1 MSRPAIQGSQRATLF
16 PGFPPSLGGAK
27 RAAADTAPPSAA
39 SAGEPRTILFLR
51 IDRIGDM
58 VLSLPALRALK
69 SRFPRV
75 KLTVLASP
83 SNQALLRH
91 DPDVDE
97 VLVLDNGRRRR
108 LHLLALLP
116 RLRRRRFSLVLDP
129 LPEED
134 PIALLLALLCG
145 ARRRVGF
152 GGRIRSRLYHTALPP
167 PSSTRHFCDLTCDLI
182 RSFGKFDDPGL
193 PRLVLG
199 SEEKDFARRWFAEQ
213 GLSGSA
219 VIGIHPGGYYPSQR
233 WPLEHHAALIRM
245 LKAGSPGRVLLLG
258 GEAEVAWIEEIR
270 RQCGLDLPVFIS
282 RDLRQTAA
290 LIDRCLLFVGNNSG
304 PLHLAAAL
312 GRPTVSFRG
321 PTRSGRWSPLGGP
334 HRVLERSGLS
344 CLGCEKGICPRKTH
358 DCLVGVSPAEVFAA
372 VEDLRRKTP
381 A

>member
-1 MSRPAIQGSQRATLF
+1 MSRPAIAGSQQGTFF

-27 RAAADTAPPSAA
+27 QAAADASPPFAVP
-39 SAGEPRTILFLR
+39 AGEPRTILFLR

-69 SRFPRV
+69 SRFPRA

-97 VLVLDNGRRRR
+97 VLVLNSGRRRL
-108 LHLLALLP
+108 LHLPALVT

-129 LPEED
+129 LPAED
-134 PIALLLALLCG
+134 PTVLLLSLLCG
-145 ARRRVGF
+145 ADRRVGF
-152 GGRIRSRLYHTALPP
+152 GGSLRSRLYHTVLPP
-167 PSSTRHFCDLTCDLI
+167 PPPTRHFRDLTCDLI
-182 RSFGKFDDPGL
+182 RLFGNVDDPGL

-213 GLSGSA
+213 GLAESA

-233 WPLEHHAALIRM
+233 WPLEHHVALIRL
-245 LKAGSPGRVLLLG
+245 LKAGSPGQVLLLG
-258 GEAEVAWIEEIR
+258 GEAEVPLIQEIR
-270 RQCGLDLPVFIS
+270 RRCELDLPVFIS
-282 RDLRQTAA
+282 RDLRRAAA
-290 LIDRCLLFVGNNSG
+290 LIARCRIFIGNNSG

-334 HRVLERSGLS
+334 HRVLERRGLS

-358 DCLVGVSPAEVFAA
+358 ECLVGVSPAEVFAA